1 MPGVLLIDDDEELCA
16 MLSRYLGHEGF
27 ELYAVHTGSEGLERA
42 AGGGFDLVLLDVMLP
57 EIQGFDLLRQLRKR
71 TQVPVL
77 MLTARGEEVDRIVG
91 LEVGAD
97 DYMAKPFSAREL
109 VARMRAILRRA
120 KPTEGETT
128 AEPSSRVVCV
138 GEIELDFGARAVLRG
153 GKPVDLTT
161 AEFDVLAILLR
172 SAGRI
177 VERDIIAKAVL
188 GRPLAPFERSID
200 MHISK
205 LRRKLGNL
213 TGGQPRIRT
222 VRNVGYLFVSPGTA
236 ARTTKGAE

>member
-1 MPGVLLIDDDEELCA
+1 MPRVLLIDDDEELCV
-16 MLSRYLGHEGF
+16 MLTRYLGREGF
-27 ELYAVHTGSEGLERA
+27 ELQSVHTGSEGLERA
-42 AGGGFDLVLLDVMLP
+42 AAIEFDLVLLDVMLP

-97 DYMAKPFSAREL
+97 DYMAKPFSPREL
-109 VARMRAILRRA
+109 VARMRAILRRTHA
-120 KPTEGETT
+120 TEARTT
-128 AEPSSRVVCV
+128 AESSNQVLRIAD
-138 GEIELDFGARAVLRG
+138 IELDPGARSVLRG
-153 GKPVDLTT
+153 GKPVELTT
-161 AEFDVLAILLR
+161 AEFDVLAILLN

-177 VERDIIAKAVL
+177 VERDTIAKAVL

-213 TGGQPRIRT
+213 PGGQPRIRT
-222 VRNVGYLFVSPGTA
+222 VRNIGYLFVNQRTA
-236 ARTTKGAE
+236 ARTTKNAD

>member
-16 MLSRYLGHEGF
+16 MLTRYLGHEGF
-27 ELYAVHTGSEGLERA
+27 ELHAVHTGSEGLERA

-77 MLTARGEEVDRIVG
+77 MLTARGVEVDRIVG

-120 KPTEGETT
+120 
-128 AEPSSRVVCV
+128 
-138 GEIELDFGARAVLRG
+138 
-153 GKPVDLTT
+153 
-161 AEFDVLAILLR
+161 
-172 SAGRI
+172 
-177 VERDIIAKAVL
+177 
-188 GRPLAPFERSID
+188 
-200 MHISK
+200 
-205 LRRKLGNL
+205 
-213 TGGQPRIRT
+213 
-222 VRNVGYLFVSPGTA
+222 
-236 ARTTKGAE
+236 

>member
-1 MPGVLLIDDDEELCA
+1 MPGVLLIDDDEELCT
-16 MLSRYLGHEGF
+16 MLTRYLGREGF
-27 ELYAVHTGSEGLERA
+27 DLQAVHTGREGLERA
-42 AGGGFDLVLLDVMLP
+42 AGGGFDIVLLDVMLP
-57 EIQGFDLLRQLRKR
+57 EIQGFDLLRQLRKQ

-77 MLTARGEEVDRIVG
+77 MLTARGEEVDRVVG

-120 KPTEGETT
+120 KPSEGGTT
-128 AEPSSRVVCV
+128 SELSSQVLRV
-138 GEIELDFGARAVLRG
+138 GDIELDQGARAVLRNG
-153 GKPVDLTT
+153 RPVELTT
-161 AEFDVLAILLR
+161 AEFDVLAILLG
-172 SAGRI
+172 SAGRT
-177 VERDIIAKAVL
+177 VERESIAKAVL

-213 TGGQPRIRT
+213 SGGQPRIRT
-222 VRNVGYLFVSPGTA
+222 VRNVGYLFVNQRTA
-236 ARTTKGAE
+236 ARTTKGVD

>member
-16 MLSRYLGHEGF
+16 MLRRYLGREGF
-27 ELYAVHTGSEGLERA
+27 ELQAVHTGREGLERA
-42 AGGGFDLVLLDVMLP
+42 AAGGFDLVLLDVMLP

-71 TQVPVL
+71 TQVPVV
-77 MLTARGEEVDRIVG
+77 MLTARGEEVDRVVG

-97 DYMAKPFSAREL
+97 DYMAKPFSPREL

-120 KPTEGETT
+120 HATEARTT
-128 AEPSSRVVCV
+128 AESSSQVLRV
-138 GEIELDFGARAVLRG
+138 GDIELDPGARSVLRG
-153 GKPVDLTT
+153 GKPVELTT
-161 AEFDVLAILLR
+161 AEFDVLGILLN

-177 VERDIIAKAVL
+177 VERDTIAKAVL

-213 TGGQPRIRT
+213 PGGQPRIRT
-222 VRNVGYLFVSPGTA
+222 VRNIGYLFVNQRTA
-236 ARTTKGAE
+236 AQTTNSAD